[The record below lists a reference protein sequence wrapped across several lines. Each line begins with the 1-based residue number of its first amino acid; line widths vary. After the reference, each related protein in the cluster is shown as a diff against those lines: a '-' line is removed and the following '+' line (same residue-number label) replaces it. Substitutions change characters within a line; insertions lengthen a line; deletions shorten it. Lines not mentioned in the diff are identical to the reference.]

1 MKKLVMMMA
10 ALGVMG
16 GVGGAA
22 LPVMAT
28 SGDVGGLGESV
39 AGIEGSGE
47 RWEEGLLLEA
57 NTISPDLRIPNL
69 YPMHNYMEIELVPS
83 ETRALKRLVV
93 AYYDYERGVT
103 EAEADAG
110 LATLGEDA
118 AEWAVVFYDEEYR
131 FGEFDH
137 PLLNVSGF
145 EVWIEGE
152 FTENKRDLLYY
163 AAEFGEP
170 KLQEDGSTAWENTVW
185 LRGKYD
191 YRSCIH
197 GPDFKPV
204 LPNYIGIP
212 TCSARDVEDGKYIVT
227 ATRGGEVAEGILTWE
242 EEWRQIQLERLREM
256 VAEMGTWETEW
267 QEEAVRAMLERL
279 KKLEVTLA
287 VSTGVEDLLVVERAL
302 TEQLEGWLAG
312 IVGEVEGEAGDGV
325 GDEVEDEDEDEVEG
339 GVGDE
344 VDDEAGSEVGGG
356 VDGATGDGVQT
367 GTGSA
372 AETSGQAG
380 AVSGMSSVSSVRG
393 AGGNNGQN
401 RGEEV
406 DGAETDEVGEAEGKS
421 GEQIEDEGLSEAVE
435 VPALGEAEQRSG
447 FPWWVLIVLLVTGSG
462 LAGWLLYGRKRRK
475 QE

>member
-170 KLQEDGSTAWENTVW
+170 ELQEDGSTAWENTVW

-312 IVGEVEGEAGDGV
+312 IVGEVEDGV
-325 GDEVEDEDEDEVEG
+325 GDEAGSEVEG
-339 GVGDE
+339 GVS
-344 VDDEAGSEVGGG
+344 DEAGSEVGGEAG
-356 VDGATGDGVQT
+356 GGAGDVTGSGVQV

-372 AETSGQAG
+372 VETSGQAG
-380 AVSGMSSVSSVRG
+380 VVSGMSGMSGVSSVSG
-393 AGGNNGQN
+393 TGGNNGQN
-401 RGEEV
+401 RREEV
-406 DGAETDEVGEAEGKS
+406 DGTETDEVGEAGEKRGELIEG
-421 GEQIEDEGLSEAVE
+421 ERLSEAVE
-435 VPALGEAEQRSG
+435 VPALGEVEQRSG
-447 FPWWVLIVLLVTGSG
+447 FPWWVLVVLLVTGSG
-462 LAGWLLYGRKRRK
+462 LAGWLLYGRKRR
-475 QE
+475 ERR

>member
-1 MKKLVMMMA
+1 MKKLAMMMA

-16 GVGGAA
+16 GVA

-137 PLLNVSGF
+137 PLLNLSGF

-170 KLQEDGSTAWENTVW
+170 ELQEDGSTAWQNTVW

-227 ATRGGEVAEGILTWE
+227 ATWGGEVAEGILTWE

-256 VAEMGTWETEW
+256 VVEMGTWETEW

-312 IVGEVEGEAGDGV
+312 IVGEVEDGV
-325 GDEVEDEDEDEVEG
+325 GDEVGGEVEG

-344 VDDEAGSEVGGG
+344 VGDEAGSEVGGE
-356 VDGATGDGVQT
+356 VDGATGDWVQT

-372 AETSGQAG
+372 MGTSGQAG
-380 AVSGMSSVSSVRG
+380 VVSMVSGASG
-393 AGGNNGQN
+393 ASGNGGQD
-401 RGEEV
+401 RGEEA
-406 DGAETDEVGEAEGKS
+406 DGAETDEMRKAEGKS
-421 GEQIEDEGLSEAVE
+421 GEQIEGEGRSEAVE
-435 VPALGEAEQRSG
+435 VPALGEVEQRSR
-447 FPWWVLIVLLVTGSG
+447 FPWLVLVVLLVTGSG
-462 LAGWLLYGRKRRK
+462 LAGWLLYGRERR
-475 QE
+475 ERR

>member
-1 MKKLVMMMA
+1 MKKLAMMMV

-22 LPVMAT
+22 LPVVAM

-39 AGIEGSGE
+39 AGVEESGE

-57 NTISPDLRIPNL
+57 NTISPDLRFPNL
-69 YPMHNYMEIELVPS
+69 YPMHNYMSVELVPS
-83 ETRALKRLVV
+83 ETRALRRLVV
-93 AYYDYERGVT
+93 AYYDYEQGVT

-118 AEWAVVFYDEEYR
+118 AEWAVVIYDEEYR
-131 FGEFDH
+131 FGMEDH
-137 PLLNVSGF
+137 PLLNFGGF

-170 KLQEDGSTAWENTVW
+170 ELQEDGTTEWQNTVW

-212 TCSARDVEDGKYIVT
+212 TCFARDGEGGKHIVT
-227 ATRGGEVAEGILTWE
+227 ATRDGEVAEGILTWE
-242 EEWRQIQLERLREM
+242 EEWRQIQLERLQEM
-256 VAEMGTWETEW
+256 VVEMGTWGTEW

-279 KKLEVTLA
+279 KKLEVTLTA
-287 VSTGVEDLLVVERAL
+287 STGVEDLLVVERAL
-302 TEQLEGWLAG
+302 TEQLEGWLAE
-312 IVGEVEGEAGDGV
+312 IEGEVEGEDGDGA
-325 GDEVEDEDEDEVEG
+325 GSEVEDGAESGAEG
-339 GVGDE
+339 GVG
-344 VDDEAGSEVGGG
+344 G
-356 VDGATGDGVQT
+356 VTGDGVQL

-372 AETSGQAG
+372 VGTSGQAG
-380 AVSGMSSVSSVRG
+380 AVSVASGVSG
-393 AGGNNGQN
+393 ASGNGGQD

-406 DGAETDEVGEAEGKS
+406 DGAKTDEAGEAEGKS
-421 GEQIEDEGLSEAVE
+421 GELIEGEGLSEAVE
-435 VPALGEAEQRSG
+435 VPALGEVEQRSG
-447 FPWWVLIVLLVTGSG
+447 FPWWVLVVLLVTGSG
-462 LAGWLLYGRKRRK
+462 LVGWLLYGRKRWK
-475 QE
+475 QV

>member
-1 MKKLVMMMA
+1 MKKLAMMMA

-16 GVGGAA
+16 GVA

-28 SGDVGGLGESV
+28 SGDVGGLGESM

-137 PLLNVSGF
+137 PLLNLSGF
-145 EVWIEGE
+145 EVWIKGE

-170 KLQEDGSTAWENTVW
+170 ELQEDGSTAWQNTVW

-256 VAEMGTWETEW
+256 VVKMGTWETEW
-267 QEEAVRAMLERL
+267 QEEAVRSMLERL
-279 KKLEVTLA
+279 KKLEVTLTA
-287 VSTGVEDLLVVERAL
+287 STGVEDLLVVERAL

-312 IVGEVEGEAGDGV
+312 IVGEVEDEV
-325 GDEVEDEDEDEVEG
+325 GDEVGGEVEG

-344 VDDEAGSEVGGG
+344 AGNEVGGEAG
-356 VDGATGDGVQT
+356 GGAGDVTGSGVQV

-372 AETSGQAG
+372 VETSGQAG
-380 AVSGMSSVSSVRG
+380 VVSVVSGASG
-393 AGGNNGQN
+393 ASGNGGQD

-406 DGAETDEVGEAEGKS
+406 DEAKTDEVGEAGEKRGELIEG
-421 GEQIEDEGLSEAVE
+421 EGLSEAVE
-435 VPALGEAEQRSG
+435 VPALGEVEQRSG
-447 FPWWVLIVLLVTGSG
+447 FPWWVLVVLLVTGSG
-462 LAGWLLYGRKRRK
+462 LAGWLLYGRKRR
-475 QE
+475 ERR

>member
-1 MKKLVMMMA
+1 MKKLAMMMA
-10 ALGVMG
+10 ALGVLG

-22 LPVMAT
+22 LPVVAM

-39 AGIEGSGE
+39 AGVEGSGE

-57 NTISPDLRIPNL
+57 NTISPDLRFPNL
-69 YPMHNYMEIELVPS
+69 YPMHNYMSVELVPS

-93 AYYDYERGVT
+93 AYYDYEQGVT

-118 AEWAVVFYDEEYR
+118 AEWAVVIYDEEYR
-131 FGEFDH
+131 FGMEDH
-137 PLLNVSGF
+137 PLLNFGGF

-170 KLQEDGSTAWENTVW
+170 GLWEDGTTEWKNTVW

-212 TCSARDVEDGKYIVT
+212 TCFARDGEDGKHIVT
-227 ATRGGEVAEGILTWE
+227 ATRGGAVAEGILTWE
-242 EEWRQIQLERLREM
+242 EEWRQIQLERLREI
-256 VAEMGTWETEW
+256 VVEMGAWGTEW
-267 QEEAVRAMLERL
+267 QEGAVRAMLEL

-302 TEQLEGWLAG
+302 TEQLEGWLVE
-312 IVGEVEGEAGDGV
+312 IEGEVEGEAGD
-325 GDEVEDEDEDEVEG
+325 
-339 GVGDE
+339 
-344 VDDEAGSEVGGG
+344 EAGSEVEDGAESGAEGGAEGG
-356 VDGATGDGVQT
+356 VGGVTGDGVQL
-367 GTGSA
+367 GTGSVVG
-372 AETSGQAG
+372 TSGQTGAG
-380 AVSGMSSVSSVRG
+380 SVVGTSGQTGAGSAVS
-393 AGGNNGQN
+393 
-401 RGEEV
+401 EELI
-406 DGAETDEVGEAEGKS
+406 EG
-421 GEQIEDEGLSEAVE
+421 EGLSEAVE
-435 VPALGEAEQRSG
+435 VPALGEVEQRSG
-447 FPWWVLIVLLVTGSG
+447 FPWWVLVVLLVTGSG
-462 LAGWLLYGRKRRK
+462 LAGWLLYGRKRR
-475 QE
+475 ERR

>member
-1 MKKLVMMMA
+1 MKKLAMMMA

-22 LPVMAT
+22 LPVVAM

-39 AGIEGSGE
+39 AGVEESGE

-57 NTISPDLRIPNL
+57 NTISPDLRFPNL
-69 YPMHNYMEIELVPS
+69 YPMHNYMSVELVPS

-93 AYYDYERGVT
+93 AYYDYEQGVT

-118 AEWAVVFYDEEYR
+118 AEWAVVIYDEEYR
-131 FGEFDH
+131 FGMEDH
-137 PLLNVSGF
+137 PLLNFGGF

-170 KLQEDGSTAWENTVW
+170 ELQEDGTTEWQNTVW

-212 TCSARDVEDGKYIVT
+212 TCFARDGEDGKHIVT
-227 ATRGGEVAEGILTWE
+227 ATRGGAVAEGILTWE
-242 EEWRQIQLERLREM
+242 EEWRQIQLERLREI
-256 VAEMGTWETEW
+256 VVEMGAWGTEW
-267 QEEAVRAMLERL
+267 QEGAVRAMLERL

-302 TEQLEGWLAG
+302 TEQLEGWLVE
-312 IVGEVEGEAGDGV
+312 IEGEVEGEAGD
-325 GDEVEDEDEDEVEG
+325 
-339 GVGDE
+339 
-344 VDDEAGSEVGGG
+344 EAGSEVEDGAESGAEGG
-356 VDGATGDGVQT
+356 VGGVTGDGVQL
-367 GTGSA
+367 GTGSVVG
-372 AETSGQAG
+372 TSGQTGAGSVVGTLGQTG
-380 AVSGMSSVSSVRG
+380 AVSAVSEERI
-393 AGGNNGQN
+393 GN
-401 RGEEV
+401 
-406 DGAETDEVGEAEGKS
+406 
-421 GEQIEDEGLSEAVE
+421 EGLSEAVE
-435 VPALGEAEQRSG
+435 VPALGEVEQRSG
-447 FPWWVLIVLLVTGSG
+447 FPWWVLVVLLVMGSG
-462 LAGWLLYGRKRRK
+462 LAGWLLYGRKRR
-475 QE
+475 ERR

>member
-1 MKKLVMMMA
+1 MKKLAMMMA

-137 PLLNVSGF
+137 PLLNLSGF
-145 EVWIEGE
+145 EVWIKGE

-170 KLQEDGSTAWENTVW
+170 ELQKDGSTAWQNTVW

-242 EEWRQIQLERLREM
+242 EEWRQIQLERLQEI
-256 VAEMGTWETEW
+256 VAEMGTWGTEW

-279 KKLEVTLA
+279 KKLEVTLTA
-287 VSTGVEDLLVVERAL
+287 STGVEDLLVVERAL

-312 IVGEVEGEAGDGV
+312 IVGEVEGEAGDGDGV
-325 GDEVEDEDEDEVEG
+325 GDEVEG

-344 VDDEAGSEVGGG
+344 VGDEAGNEVGGE
-356 VDGATGDGVQT
+356 VDGATGDGVQA

-380 AVSGMSSVSSVRG
+380 VVSVVSGASGVSG
-393 AGGNNGQN
+393 NGGQD

-421 GEQIEDEGLSEAVE
+421 GEQIEDEGRSEAVE
-435 VPALGEAEQRSG
+435 VPALGEVEQRSG
-447 FPWWVLIVLLVTGSG
+447 FPWWVLVVLLVTGSG